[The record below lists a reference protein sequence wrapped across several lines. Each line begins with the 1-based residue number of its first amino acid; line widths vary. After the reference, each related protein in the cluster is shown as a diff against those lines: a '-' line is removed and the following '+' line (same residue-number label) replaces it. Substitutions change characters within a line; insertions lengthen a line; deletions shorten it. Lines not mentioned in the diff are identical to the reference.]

1 MRPIPRLAFT
11 TGEPAGIGVDLAVL
25 LAQTKLDCELVYFS
39 NCQLLQDR
47 ADILGLSIDLKPFD
61 FNKAISTNK
70 KHEIKIIDFSL
81 NQPVQAKI
89 LNPQN
94 TQFVLQTIK
103 SATQY
108 CLAGK
113 FHALVTG
120 PVHKGVINKSGIN
133 FSGHTE
139 YLQQLSNSETVV
151 MMLAHEKMKVALAT
165 IHLPLAKVSQAI
177 NKQSLIKIIK
187 VLNQELKNKFAIKR
201 PKIFVAGLNPHAGE
215 SGFIGDEEISA
226 IIPALEFC
234 RQNLQADLIGPL
246 AADTLFS
253 RQDFNDA
260 DAVLAMYH
268 DQGLPVLKYSGFGN
282 AVNITLGLPF
292 IRTSVDHGTAL
303 NLAGSKKTSI
313 ESLKKAIKL
322 ALSLKYEQAPS
333 S

>member
-1 MRPIPRLAFT
+1 MRPIPRLALT

-25 LAQTKLDCELVYFS
+25 LAQTKLDYELVCFS

-47 ADILGLSIDLKPFD
+47 ANILGLPIDLIPFD
-61 FNKAISTNK
+61 FNKAIRANK
-70 KHEIKIIDFSL
+70 KQEIKIIDFSL

-89 LNPQN
+89 VNPQN
-94 TQFVLQTIK
+94 AQFVLQTIK
-103 SATQY
+103 AATEY
-108 CLAGK
+108 CLADK

-120 PVHKGVINKSGIN
+120 PVHKGVINKSGVN

-139 YLQQLSNSETVV
+139 FLQQLSNSKTVV
-151 MMLAHEKMKVALAT
+151 MMLAHEKMRVALAT
-165 IHLPLAKVSQAI
+165 THLPLAKVPQAI
-177 NKQSLIKIIK
+177 SKQSLINIIT
-187 VLNQELKNKFAIKR
+187 VLNQELRHKFAIKR
-201 PKIFVAGLNPHAGE
+201 PKILVAGLNPHAGE
-215 SGFIGDEEISA
+215 SGFIGSEEINA
-226 IIPALEFC
+226 IIPALEYC

-253 RQDFNDA
+253 RQDFKDA

-303 NLAGSKKTSI
+303 NLAGTNKISI
-313 ESLKKAIKL
+313 DSLKKAIEL
-322 ALSLKYEQAPS
+322 ALSLKI
-333 S
+333 